1 LERPAPQHLAPVR
14 VDQKAGSDDA
24 RATSTGTAGPLR
36 RGVDVS
42 KSLYA
47 LTLVA
52 AILGFLVGFYFI
64 GELFALIAAATSA
77 GIIFAVARPTE
88 DDRS

>member
-1 LERPAPQHLAPVR
+1 M
-14 VDQKAGSDDA
+14 
-24 RATSTGTAGPLR
+24 
-36 RGVDVS
+36 S
-42 KSLYA
+42 KGLYA
-47 LTLVA
+47 LMLVA